1 MAYRFKAERNLSR
14 QFRDF
19 SMSMKANPNTED
31 FSVVKNEN
39 SIKQSMKNLVMTG
52 FGERPFQPVLGT
64 GVSRLLFENMDKLT
78 ASAIRSEV
86 RTTIENYEPR
96 VEINEIIVEPDYE
109 GNAMNVTLQYFIIG
123 IDAPEQE
130 LTFALEPTR

>member
-39 SIKQSMKNLVMTG
+39 AIKQSMKNLVMT
-52 FGERPFQPVLGT
+52 L
-64 GVSRLLFENMDKLT
+64 SL
-78 ASAIRSEV
+78 IH
-86 RTTIENYEPR
+86 I
-96 VEINEIIVEPDYE
+96 
-109 GNAMNVTLQYFIIG
+109 
-123 IDAPEQE
+123 
-130 LTFALEPTR
+130 

>member
-39 SIKQSMKNLVMTG
+39 AIKT
-52 FGERPFQPVLGT
+52 
-64 GVSRLLFENMDKLT
+64 
-78 ASAIRSEV
+78 
-86 RTTIENYEPR
+86 
-96 VEINEIIVEPDYE
+96 INEKPCYDRV
-109 GNAMNVTLQYFIIG
+109 
-123 IDAPEQE
+123 
-130 LTFALEPTR
+130 

>member
-1 MAYRFKAERNLSR
+1 MPVQRLSKGFLDLSASFQTNPLSNDLIALKNESAIARSVRNLVLTI
-14 QFRDF
+14 Q
-19 SMSMKANPNTED
+19 
-31 FSVVKNEN
+31 
-39 SIKQSMKNLVMTG
+39 
-52 FGERPFQPVLGT
+52 GERPFQPVLGT

-96 VEINEIIVEPDYE
+96 VEINEIIVEPNPE
-109 GNAMNVTLQYFIIG
+109 GNAMDVTLQYFIIG
-123 IDAPEQE
+123 IDVPEQE

>member
-52 FGERPFQPVLGT
+52 FGERPFQPELGC
-64 GVSRLLFENMDKLT
+64 GIRELLFENFDIFMLEELKEEIVNTLG
-78 ASAIRSEV
+78 RL
-86 RTTIENYEPR
+86 EPR
-96 VEINEIIVEPDYE
+96 ITVSQVNVNIDDDNNLEVEVEY
-109 GNAMNVTLQYFIIG
+109 VIIG
-123 IDAPEQE
+123 ERITQTVDF
-130 LTFALEPTR
+130 LLERT

>member
-1 MAYRFKAERNLSR
+1 MISYQLKNESAIARSVRNLVLTI
-14 QFRDF
+14 Q
-19 SMSMKANPNTED
+19 
-31 FSVVKNEN
+31 
-39 SIKQSMKNLVMTG
+39 
-52 FGERPFQPVLGT
+52 GERPFQPVLGT

-96 VEINEIIVEPDYE
+96 VEIGEIIVEPDYE